1 MVGLPACLAVSTS
14 GSRKPEILLN
24 MIDILVY
31 LFENYQSFSS
41 HPKPDALARKLSAV
55 GFDDEEISVALGW
68 LSGLKNAPVVEF
80 STDVRSVRIYSGE
93 EQQKLGIECLSFV
106 CFLETAGV
114 ISPAIR
120 ELIIERG
127 MELDED
133 PVPLPKF
140 KIIVLIV
147 LWSREQDLEPLI
159 VEELL
164 YDADPELAH

>member
-1 MVGLPACLAVSTS
+1 
-14 GSRKPEILLN
+14 

-31 LFENYQSFSS
+31 LFENYQSFSAY
-41 HPKPDALARKLSAV
+41 PKPDALARKLSAV

-80 STDVRSVRIYSGE
+80 SADSRSLRIYSAE
-93 EQQKLGIECLSFV
+93 EQRKLGVECLSFIH
-106 CFLETAGV
+106 FIEAAGV

-127 MELDED
+127 LELDED
-133 PVPLPKF
+133 TVPLSKF